1 MSLSQMKKM
10 EEMEEESEAIIS
22 MVEDVDS
29 DENTCIYPE
38 DGHETTVATDDFKL
52 ICSESLSSEDDTAET
67 LEDMAID
74 LGEETRET
82 LQYLETMSPQ
92 QFEDE
97 FSAKRVNYL
106 LKPLESGERT
116 IKYLLKQHEKREYT
130 AEMLKA
136 ERKPIK
142 TTLTAALQM
151 KHNWIEFHSEQ
162 MFKCHYAGNL
172 GIFRCEKCYFC
183 IDCFP
188 CKEKREYSLPEKWC
202 PYCSKRFSNIGSY
215 TYFNNVACTHYCTKN
230 YIIKE

>member
-1 MSLSQMKKM
+1 M
-10 EEMEEESEAIIS
+10 EDIKSEAIIS
-22 MVEDVDS
+22 MIENVDS
-29 DENTCIYPE
+29 DE
-38 DGHETTVATDDFKL
+38 TTITDEFEL

-82 LQYLETMSPQ
+82 LQYLETMTPQ

-97 FSAKRVNYL
+97 FSAKKVNYL

-116 IKYLLKQHEKREYT
+116 IKYLLKQHEKREY
-130 AEMLKA
+130 AKEMVKA

-142 TTLTAALQM
+142 TTMNAALQM

-202 PYCSKRFSNIGSY
+202 CYCSKRFSNIGSY
-215 TYFNNVACTHYCTKN
+215 TYFNNINCTHYCTKN
-230 YIIKE
+230 YIIRE